1 MSNRYA
7 VVLAAGQGTRM
18 KSKLHKVLHPVC
30 GKPMVQHVL
39 DTLAAM
45 NVHDVVVVVGHDA
58 ETVKSTLGE
67 GITYALQEKQLGT
80 AHAVQQAQPFLK
92 DKHGTTLILYG
103 DVPLLTPETLTA
115 LIDHHHA
122 QGAAATVMT
131 AHLADPTGYG
141 RIVRDEAGEV
151 LRIVEHK
158 DASETERKI
167 QEINTGIYCF
177 DNEKMWG
184 VLAQVGNDNVQGE
197 YYLTDCI
204 ELLRQAGEKVTAFIL
219 AEPAEASGVNDR
231 VQLAEVEA
239 YMRRRICE
247 RHMRN
252 GVTIVDPAHT
262 YIDSDVTIGAD
273 TIIHPGTYL
282 RGRTQ
287 IGADCVIGPQA
298 DLTDVVI
305 ADKVSLSYAVIKGSQ
320 VETEAVVGPYAQ
332 VRPGSRIGSKVKV
345 GNFVELKNA
354 DVGAG
359 SKIPHLSYV
368 GDAEIGESVN
378 IGCGTITVN
387 YDGAVKH
394 KTIVEDHAFIG
405 CNSNLIA
412 PIRVGKHAYVAA
424 GSTVN
429 QDVPAD
435 ALAIARERQ
444 VNKLGYANKLPR
456 KQGKQQEN

>member
-39 DTLAAM
+39 DTLAVM
-45 NVHDVVVVVGHDA
+45 KMDDVVVVVGHGA
-58 ETVKSTLGE
+58 EAVKRTLGE
-67 GITYALQEKQLGT
+67 SVTYAMQTEQLGT
-80 AHAVQQAQPFLK
+80 AHAVQQVHPFLK
-92 DKHGTTLILYG
+92 DKQGTTLILYG

-115 LIDHHHA
+115 LIEHHHA
-122 QGAAATVMT
+122 QHAAATVMT
-131 AHLADPTGYG
+131 THLADPSGYG
-141 RIVRDEAGEV
+141 RVVRDAAGEV

-158 DASETERKI
+158 DATESERKI

-197 YYLTDCI
+197 YYLTDCV
-204 ELLRQAGEKVTAFIL
+204 ELLRKAGEKVTAFVL
-219 AEPAEASGVNDR
+219 ADPEEAEGVNDR
-231 VQLAEVEA
+231 VQLARVEA

-252 GVTIVDPAHT
+252 GVTIIDPAHT
-262 YIDSDVTIGAD
+262 YIDSDVIIGPD
-273 TIIHPGTYL
+273 SVIYPGSYL
-282 RGRTQ
+282 RGRTE

-305 ADKVSLSYAVIKGSQ
+305 ADKVSVSYTVIKESR
-320 VETEAVVGPYAQ
+320 VEREAVVGPFAY
-332 VRPGSRIGSKVKV
+332 VRPGTHIGRGVKV
-345 GNFVELKNA
+345 GDFVELKNA
-354 DVGAG
+354 KVGAG

-387 YDGAVKH
+387 YDGARKH
-394 KTIVEDHAFIG
+394 QTIVEDHAFIG
-405 CNSNLIA
+405 CNTNLIA
-412 PIRVGKHAYVAA
+412 PIRIGRQAYVAA

-444 VNKLGYANKLPR
+444 VNKLGYANRLPR
-456 KQGKQQEN
+456 KQGN